1 VLQIINLQARYHDT
15 QILTGIDLEVRP
27 GETHVVMGPNG
38 SGKSTLAKAIAGH
51 PDIEI
56 TGGSMRFDD
65 HDLVGLEPEERV
77 QAGIF
82 LVFQQPREIAGVNY
96 RQYLHTIHRAKLLA
110 AADKTLTEARKDREL
125 RKRIS
130 PVAFRGLAETLL
142 PPLQL
147 GTEFLERQLNVGF
160 SGGEKKKSEI
170 LQMTLLKPK
179 LAILD
184 ELDSGLDVD
193 ALKTVYGQVRALQQ
207 ETGMS
212 LVLITHYARVLD
224 FLQPDKVHLFENGR
238 ISQSG
243 DRRLAE
249 RIEKEGYQKA

>member
-1 VLQIINLQARYHDT
+1 MLFITQLQARYHDT
-15 QILTGIDLEVRP
+15 DILTGIDLEVRH

-56 TGGSMRFDD
+56 TAGSMRFADQ
-65 HDLVGLEPEERV
+65 DLAELTPEQRAL
-77 QAGIF
+77 AGIF

-96 RQYLHTIHRAKLLA
+96 RQYLHTIYRAKLLGEA
-110 AADKTLTEARKDREL
+110 NKTLAEARKDREL

-142 PPLQL
+142 PPLAL
-147 GTEFLERQLNVGF
+147 SADFLERQLNVGF

-170 LQMTLLKPK
+170 LQITLLKPK

-193 ALKTVYGQVRALQQ
+193 ALKTVYGQVKALQQ
-207 ETGMS
+207 QTGMS
-212 LVLITHYARVLD
+212 LILITHYARVLD
-224 FLQPDKVHLFENGR
+224 FLEPDKVHLFENGK
-238 ISQSG
+238 IAETG

-249 RIEKEGYQKA
+249 RIEKEGYAKA